1 MGFHLKLGGFISHVF
16 LAFFFFF
23 LSIEKMVSLLA
34 GCLQGTIYSNGKRL
48 HLELNSAQHWPIHPT
63 GMRSVKWESHFSFGL
78 RLLSCCCSLCFVVCY
93 RDSLIRTAVYESFFF
108 SCPSSAVKAIICLP
122 CCYET
127 KYLTE
132 EGQMQSRDLPY
143 GMTSLWWGNSSKSLP
158 YLAAL
163 WFFTTPPPLAIW
175 GSF

>member
-1 MGFHLKLGGFISHVF
+1 MNHLTAGKGDKTASETFLNGFSFKARRVHFPRFSC
-16 LAFFFFF
+16 FFFFF

-108 SCPSSAVKAIICLP
+108 LAPAVQWRPLSA
-122 CCYET
+122 
-127 KYLTE
+127 
-132 EGQMQSRDLPY
+132 
-143 GMTSLWWGNSSKSLP
+143 
-158 YLAAL
+158 YLAAMKQS
-163 WFFTTPPPLAIW
+163 I
-175 GSF
+175 